1 MAKDKKKII
10 LNRTKEGKHV
20 NIFLIFTMII
30 VMAVLSLGSLAAPD
44 RDKSDNENRFLTQK
58 PKFSVENV
66 LEGKFETQLE
76 DYLSDQIVGR
86 ENWIKIMSSTLNSVG
101 YSDVNGVY
109 ILDDGRLIERKTQA
123 EFNSVRFKNN
133 LEQIAEMNEAVSKSG
148 AEVRVMLIPTAAHSY
163 RSLANLSTNFD
174 EEEAFKT
181 AGDTLGD
188 TLIDLEDAFVP
199 DDNASDGYYY
209 KTDHHWNYFGAEK
222 GAAIYRDS
230 LGLKQRDWEAE
241 ELTKDF
247 KGTLYSKVL
256 LSERVRDT
264 ISVPGD
270 SVDMDVKVSIGDERY
285 DSVYFMDRLENKDKY
300 EVFLG
305 GNYEKVDIYNEEP
318 GAEDKP
324 RLMIVK
330 DSYANSFVPFI
341 MDDFSLITMVDTRY
355 FRQSVKDAVL
365 DGEYDQVL
373 VLYSVSNFSEE
384 KMSLNSSLLT

>member
-10 LNRTKEGKHV
+10 LNRTKDGKHV

-133 LEQIAEMNEAVSKSG
+133 LEQIAEMNEEVSKSG

-163 RSLANLSTNFD
+163 RNLANLSTNFD
-174 EEEAFKT
+174 EEEAFII
-181 AGDTLGD
+181 ARDTLGD
-188 TLIDLEDAFVP
+188 ILIDLEDAFVP

-270 SVDMDVKVSIGDERY
+270 SVDVDVKVSIGEKRY

>member
-44 RDKSDNENRFLTQK
+44 REKSDNENRFLTQK

-133 LEQIAEMNEAVSKSG
+133 LEQIAEMNEEVSKSG

-163 RSLANLSTNFD
+163 RNLANLSTNFD
-174 EEEAFKT
+174 EEEALII
-181 AGDTLGD
+181 ARDMLGD
-188 TLIDLEDAFVP
+188 ILIDLEDAFVP

-270 SVDMDVKVSIGDERY
+270 SADTDVKVSIGDERY

>member
-10 LNRTKEGKHV
+10 LNRTKDGKHV

-133 LEQIAEMNEAVSKSG
+133 LEQIAEMNEEVSKSG

-163 RSLANLSTNFD
+163 RNLANLSTNFD
-174 EEEAFKT
+174 EEEAFII
-181 AGDTLGD
+181 ARDTLGD
-188 TLIDLEDAFVP
+188 ILIDLEDAFVP

-285 DSVYFMDRLENKDKY
+285 DSVFFMDRLENKDKY

-324 RLMIVK
+324 RLMILK

>member
-10 LNRTKEGKHV
+10 LNRTKDGKHV

-133 LEQIAEMNEAVSKSG
+133 LEQIAEMNEEVSKSG

-163 RSLANLSTNFD
+163 RNLANLSTNFD
-174 EEEAFKT
+174 EEEAFII
-181 AGDTLGD
+181 ARDTLGD
-188 TLIDLEDAFVP
+188 ILIDLEDAFVP

>member
-10 LNRTKEGKHV
+10 LNRTKDGKHV

>member
-10 LNRTKEGKHV
+10 LNRTKDGKHV

-133 LEQIAEMNEAVSKSG
+133 LEQVAEMNEEVSRSG

-163 RSLANLSTNFD
+163 RNLANLSTNFD

-181 AGDTLGD
+181 ARDTLGD

>member
-10 LNRTKEGKHV
+10 LNRTKDGKHV

-133 LEQIAEMNEAVSKSG
+133 LEQIAEMNEEVSKSG

-163 RSLANLSTNFD
+163 RNLANLSTNFD
-174 EEEAFKT
+174 EEEAFII
-181 AGDTLGD
+181 ARDTLGD
-188 TLIDLEDAFVP
+188 ILIDLEDSFVP

>member
-10 LNRTKEGKHV
+10 LNRTKDGKHV

-101 YSDVNGVY
+101 YSDVNGAY

-133 LEQIAEMNEAVSKSG
+133 LEQIAEMNEEVSRSG

-163 RSLANLSTNFD
+163 RNLANLSTNFD
-174 EEEAFKT
+174 EEEAFII
-181 AGDTLGD
+181 ARDTLGD
-188 TLIDLEDAFVP
+188 ILIDLEDAFVP

>member
-1 MAKDKKKII
+1 MAKDMKKII
-10 LNRTKEGKHV
+10 LNRTKDGKHV

-133 LEQIAEMNEAVSKSG
+133 LEQIAEMNEEVSKSG

-163 RSLANLSTNFD
+163 RNLANLSTNFD
-174 EEEAFKT
+174 EEEAFII
-181 AGDTLGD
+181 ARDTLGD
-188 TLIDLEDAFVP
+188 ILIDLEDAFVP